1 MPHKT
6 GSAWGGVPGGGG
18 GGVKPHLPPFIPGFL
33 WNFGPREDPL
43 EEGGGSQH
51 PQAFPR
57 HPHPPR
63 GVPPALNWGC
73 GRLPRG
79 VGGDNTGLQSCCSA
93 GTPPDPPWS
102 GSASPHL
109 HGRFTPPPPLL
120 CACTLGSVEFFII
133 IIIYIPPPTHSF
145 PSFLYKARLCPRI
158 QYVK

>member
-93 GTPPDPPWS
+93 GTPRTPP
-102 GSASPHL
+102 GAAQPPLTCTAASH
-109 HGRFTPPPPLL
+109 PPPLL